1 MGVPYRTRS
10 LLYSHMRRP
19 QPASSARFSM
29 VEANARC
36 SSQPPP
42 DESPTRAS

>member
-1 MGVPYRTRS
+1 MGVPYRVRS

-19 QPASSARFSM
+19 QPCSSATTSI
-29 VEANARC
+29 VAVKARN

-42 DESPTRAS
+42 VESPVRAS